1 MVNINI
7 KELESNKELELL
19 RKFLLEQSLGYPNYE
34 AWVECVCI
42 PELERSYKKAYLA
55 FYYGHLVGDAI
66 FQPHKELSDFIEFKN
81 LRIHPEYR
89 GRYLGLFLARQIEVE
104 NNKNIICD
112 TREKDIVELLKR
124 LDYREIAVQ
133 SLYDSNT
140 LDIVMMK
147 EINSNLPRIILPAL
161 SQNL

>member
-1 MVNINI
+1 MVNLTI
-7 KELESNKELELL
+7 KELDSNKELKIL

-34 AWVECVCI
+34 AWVEGVCI
-42 PELERSYKKAYLA
+42 PELESGYKRAYLA
-55 FYYGHLVGDAI
+55 FCYGRLVGDAI
-66 FQPHKELSDFIEFKN
+66 FQPHKELNIIEFKN

-104 NNKNIICD
+104 NKQNIICD

-140 LDIVMMK
+140 LDIIMIK
-147 EINSNLPRIILPAL
+147 ETGSNPSRIILP
-161 SQNL
+161 